1 MLLRMTPPVHRPF
14 KLNAATEQQAVHLD
28 IHRFHRLMACIPL
41 SPRCSKDNFRSKE
54 NGKNER
60 GDRTPVDWDKAWSSF
75 RKQEKR
81 SLFSRLKLDK
91 YVSWNPRRSEYPLSE
106 ELDPI
111 KRAERSNLSP
121 WTSPRFTLIG
131 AIVVVLFLLIYTLQ
145 FPLK

>member
-1 MLLRMTPPVHRPF
+1 MNKT
-14 KLNAATEQQAVHLD
+14 ACAIEAVYQSSLVLQTFQLIYWSGMD
-28 IHRFHRLMACIPL
+28 LSLMACIPL